1 MEDLKNEPRVPET
14 DDLPS
19 EPSHWS
25 VETRVEG
32 KYLHNLLCS
41 AQKPDGASFDLLL
54 VLDKIDLS
62 KRLWTLFSDSLMPP
76 PEPIQVETES
86 EALLTWNSRP
96 YWIPEEE
103 DGISYGLV
111 LEKFEAVEVT
121 SSKLKVNHDN

>member
-1 MEDLKNEPRVPET
+1 M
-14 DDLPS
+14 
-19 EPSHWS
+19 
-25 VETRVEG
+25 
-32 KYLHNLLCS
+32 
-41 AQKPDGASFDLLL
+41 
-54 VLDKIDLS
+54 IDLS
-62 KRLWTLFSDSLMPP
+62 IRPWTLFSDILMPP
-76 PEPIQVETES
+76 PEPIQFETES